1 MRFECEIKFNHRD
14 GIIRELL
21 SCMGLHTRLV
31 IVLFVLV
38 VVLRASQ
45 TDIQTGGWYD
55 MDGHGIE
62 DKAITI
68 IVAVLFRGWGA
79 EHIALLS
86 TGQEHRSFGG
96 PPLVPPAIHLSLPIL
111 RTGFCICCSLYSILT
126 LLLLLARAPSSHHW
140 WTAAAVSIG
149 VG

>member
-1 MRFECEIKFNHRD
+1 
-14 GIIRELL
+14 
-21 SCMGLHTRLV
+21 MGLHTRLV
-31 IVLFVLV
+31 IVL

-96 PPLVPPAIHLSLPIL
+96 PLSYRPPS
-111 RTGFCICCSLYSILT
+111 TSLYQYCGQGS
-126 LLLLLARAPSSHHW
+126 AF
-140 WTAAAVSIG
+140 AAVYIPF
-149 VG
+149 